1 MGLGQVEAFMGWGG
15 RVPVKAFRGWGWG
28 RWRRLGGGAGV
39 GSVEESKCIGLAY
52 V

>member
-28 RWRRLGGGAGV
+28 RVGGRIQMHWTCICIV
-39 GSVEESKCIGLAY
+39 SK
-52 V
+52 